1 MCMDHQVSTHILDV
15 MEQCISTSKTYDIL
29 STLFWKKAKLETRDD
44 FAIFS
49 QIIANV

>member
-1 MCMDHQVSTHILDV
+1 MCMDHQAATHILDV
-15 MEQCISTSKTYDIL
+15 MEQCISTSKTYDI
-29 STLFWKKAKLETRDD
+29 SSNIFWNKAKLETRDA